1 MKSSHLFC
9 TAIAVALVTA
19 SGCKKQEKES
29 VAAPTPPA
37 SVTPPAPVLPEKPQD
52 PNDVMA
58 SVNDT
63 KYIRKDV
70 DAIVDKVMKSQS
82 VPPEQ
87 QVEARKFFEQRV
99 VSSMIMRALIM
110 AEVKK
115 ADVKITDED
124 RKKQTDRLE
133 GMLKA
138 RDKNMTV
145 EQYFKDSPI
154 GEVEA
159 RKEFDESV
167 LIEKFLDAKITN
179 TLTVTDDEVKKV
191 IDDVTRANAEAA
203 ETSKGLSEKNQA
215 KREKI
220 LALKKKISEGA
231 DFVALAKENSDCPS
245 KGKGGDL
252 GTFQRGQMV
261 KQFEDAAFT
270 QPIGQVGGVV
280 ETDFGY
286 HLIKVTER
294 TEAVEAKGD
303 VPAKPATVTAS
314 HILISRE
321 REQKARPIPEA
332 DAVKEQL
339 KRQKSQEA
347 IQKYITGL
355 KAGAKISTPAFPDL
369 QL

>member
-29 VAAPTPPA
+29 TATLTTPA
-37 SVTPPAPVLPEKPQD
+37 SVTPTAPVVPEKPKD
-52 PNDVMA
+52 PNEVMA

-70 DAIVDKVMKSQS
+70 DAIVNKVMASQN
-82 VPPEQ
+82 VPAEQ
-87 QVEARKFFEQRV
+87 QAEARKFFEQRV

-115 ADVKITDED
+115 ADVKVTDED

-138 RDKNMTV
+138 RNMTV
-145 EQYFKDSPI
+145 EQYFKDSPL
-154 GEVEA
+154 GEAEA
-159 RKEFDESV
+159 RKEFDEG
-167 LIEKFLDAKITN
+167 IMIDKFLEAKIMS

-191 IDDVTRANAEAA
+191 IDDVNRANAEAA
-203 ETSKGLSEKNQA
+203 TANKGLAEKNQA

-220 LALKKKISEGA
+220 LDLKKKIGEGA
-231 DFVALAKENSDCPS
+231 DFAALAKENSDCPS
-245 KGKGGDL
+245 KEKGGDL

-261 KQFEDAAFT
+261 KPFEDAAFT
-270 QPIGQVGGVV
+270 QPIGQVGGIV

-286 HLIKVTER
+286 HLIKVTAR
-294 TEAVEAKGD
+294 TPAVEAKGD
-303 VPAKPATVTAS
+303 VAAKPETVTAS

-321 REQKARPIPEA
+321 REQKPRPIPEV
-332 DAVKEQL
+332 DAVKDQL

-347 IQKYITGL
+347 IQKYIQEL
-355 KAGAKISTPAFPDL
+355 KAAAKIATPAFPDM

>member
-19 SGCKKQEKES
+19 SGCKKQDKES
-29 VAAPTPPA
+29 AKTPTTPA
-37 SVTPPAPVLPEKPQD
+37 SATTPAPVVPEKPKD
-52 PNDVMA
+52 PNEVMA

-70 DAIVDKVMKSQS
+70 DAIVNKVMASQN
-82 VPPEQ
+82 VPAEQ
-87 QVEARKFFEQRV
+87 QAEARKFFEQRV

-115 ADVKITDED
+115 ADVKVTDED

-138 RDKNMTV
+138 RNMTV
-145 EQYFKDSPI
+145 EQYFKDSPL
-154 GEVEA
+154 GEAEA
-159 RKEFDESV
+159 RKEFDEG
-167 LIEKFLDAKITN
+167 IMIDKFLEAKIMS
-179 TLTVTDDEVKKV
+179 TLTVTDAEVKKV
-191 IDDVTRANAEAA
+191 VDDVNRANAEAV
-203 ETSKGLSEKNQA
+203 ETNKFLLAKNQA

-220 LALKKKISEGA
+220 LDLKKKLGEGA

-245 KGKGGDL
+245 KEKGGDL

-261 KQFEDAAFT
+261 KAFEDAAFT
-270 QPIGQVGGVV
+270 QPIGQVGDIV

-286 HLIKVTER
+286 HLIKVTAR

-303 VPAKPATVTAS
+303 VAAKPATVTAS

-321 REQKARPIPEA
+321 REQKPRPIPEV
-332 DAVKEQL
+332 DAVKDQL

-347 IQKYITGL
+347 IQKYIQEL
-355 KAGAKISTPAFPDL
+355 KNGAKIATPAFPDM

>member
-29 VAAPTPPA
+29 AAASNAPA
-37 SVTPPAPVLPEKPQD
+37 SVTPTAPVVPEKPKD
-52 PNDVMA
+52 PNEVMA
-58 SVNDT
+58 TVNDT

-70 DAIVDKVMKSQS
+70 DAIVNKVMASQN
-82 VPPEQ
+82 VPAEQ

-99 VSSMIMRALIM
+99 VSSMIMRSLIM

-115 ADVKITDED
+115 ADVKVTDED
-124 RKKQTDRLE
+124 RKKQTERLE

-138 RDKNMTV
+138 RNMTM
-145 EQYFKDSPI
+145 EQYFKDSPL
-154 GEVEA
+154 GEAEA
-159 RKEFDESV
+159 RKEFDEGI
-167 LIEKFLDAKITN
+167 LIDKFLEAKIMS

-191 IDDVTRANAEAA
+191 MDDVNRANAQAA
-203 ETSKGLSEKNQA
+203 ETNKLLSAKNQA

-220 LALKKKISEGA
+220 LDLKKKISEGA
-231 DFVALAKENSDCPS
+231 DFAALAKENSDCPS
-245 KGKGGDL
+245 KEKGGDL
-252 GTFQRGQMV
+252 GTFQSGQMV
-261 KQFEDAAFT
+261 KPFEDAAFA
-270 QPIGQVGGVV
+270 QPIGQVGGIV

-286 HLIKVTER
+286 HLIKVTAR

-303 VPAKPATVTAS
+303 VAAKPATVTAS

-321 REQKARPIPEA
+321 REQQPRPIP
-332 DAVKEQL
+332 AVDVVKDQL

-347 IQKYITGL
+347 IQKYIQEL
-355 KAGAKISTPAFPDL
+355 KSGAKIATPAFPDM

>member
-19 SGCKKQEKES
+19 SGCKKQEKGT
-29 VAAPTPPA
+29 ATTPA
-37 SVTPPAPVLPEKPQD
+37 NPAPATTSAPVVNEKPKD
-52 PNDVMA
+52 PNEVMA

-70 DAIVDKVMKSQS
+70 DAIVNKVMASQS

-115 ADVKITDED
+115 AAVKITDED

-154 GEVEA
+154 GAVEA
-159 RKEFDESV
+159 RKEFDEG
-167 LIEKFLDAKITN
+167 IMIDKFLEAKIN
-179 TLTVTDDEVKKV
+179 STLTVTDAEVKKV
-191 IDDVTRANAEAA
+191 VDDVVRANAEAA
-203 ETSKGLSEKNQA
+203 GTNKFLAAKNQA

-220 LALKKKISEGA
+220 LSLKKKISEGA
-231 DFVALAKENSDCPS
+231 DFAALAKENSDCPS
-245 KGKGGDL
+245 KEKGGDL
-252 GTFQRGQMV
+252 GTFQSGQMV
-261 KQFEDAAFT
+261 KPFEDAAFT
-270 QPIGQVGGVV
+270 QPIGQVGGIV

-286 HLIKVTER
+286 HLIKVTAR

-303 VPAKPATVTAS
+303 VAAKPATVTAS

-321 REQKARPIPEA
+321 REQKPRPVPEV
-332 DAVKEQL
+332 DAVKDQL

-347 IQKYITGL
+347 IQKYIQDL
-355 KAGAKISTPAFPDL
+355 KAGAKIATPAFPDM

>member
-19 SGCKKQEKES
+19 SGCKKQDEAS
-29 VAAPTPPA
+29 ASAPT
-37 SVTPPAPVLPEKPQD
+37 TPAPATTTAPVVDDKPKD
-52 PNDVMA
+52 PNEVMA

-63 KYIRKDV
+63 KYLRKDV
-70 DAIVDKVMKSQS
+70 DAIVNKVMASQN
-82 VPPEQ
+82 VPAEQ

-115 ADVKITDED
+115 ADVKIADED
-124 RKKQTDRLE
+124 RKKQTERLE

-138 RDKNMTV
+138 RNMTI
-145 EQYFKDSPI
+145 EQYFKDSPL
-154 GEVEA
+154 GEAEA
-159 RKEFDESV
+159 RKEFDEG
-167 LIEKFLDAKITN
+167 IMIDKFLEAKVMSNIA
-179 TLTVTDDEVKKV
+179 VTDEEVKKV
-191 IDDVTRANAEAA
+191 IDDVNRANAEAA
-203 ETSKGLSEKNQA
+203 ETNKGLEEKNKA

-220 LALKKKISEGA
+220 LDLKKKIGEGA
-231 DFVALAKENSDCPS
+231 DFAALAKDNSDCPS
-245 KGKGGDL
+245 KEKGGDL
-252 GTFQRGQMV
+252 GTFPRGQMV
-261 KQFEDAAFT
+261 KPFEDAAFT
-270 QPIGQVGGVV
+270 QPIGQVGGIV

-286 HLIKVTER
+286 HLIKVTAR

-303 VPAKPATVTAS
+303 VPATPATVTAS

-321 REQKARPIPEA
+321 REQKPRPIPEV

-347 IQKYITGL
+347 IQKYIQEL
-355 KAGAKISTPAFPDL
+355 KTGAKIATPAFPDM

>member
-19 SGCKKQEKES
+19 SGCKKQDEAS
-29 VAAPTPPA
+29 AAAPT
-37 SVTPPAPVLPEKPQD
+37 TPAPATTTAPVVDDKPKD
-52 PNDVMA
+52 PNEVMA

-63 KYIRKDV
+63 KYIRKEV
-70 DAIVDKVMKSQS
+70 DAIVNKVMASQN
-82 VPPEQ
+82 VPAEQ

-124 RKKQTDRLE
+124 RKKQTERLE

-138 RDKNMTV
+138 RNMTI
-145 EQYFKDSPI
+145 EQYFKDSPL
-154 GEVEA
+154 GEAEA
-159 RKEFDESV
+159 RKEFDEG
-167 LIEKFLDAKITN
+167 IMIDKFLEAKIMSTIA
-179 TLTVTDDEVKKV
+179 VTDEEVKKV
-191 IDDVTRANAEAA
+191 VDDVNRANAEAA
-203 ETSKGLSEKNQA
+203 ETNKGLEEKNKA

-220 LALKKKISEGA
+220 LDLKKQIDGGK
-231 DFVALAKENSDCPS
+231 DFAALAKDNSDCPS
-245 KGKGGDL
+245 KEKGGDL
-252 GTFQRGQMV
+252 GTFPRGQMV
-261 KQFEDAAFT
+261 KPFEDAAFT
-270 QPIGQVGGVV
+270 QPIGQVGGIV

-286 HLIKVTER
+286 HLIKVTAR

-303 VPAKPATVTAS
+303 VPATPATVTAS

-321 REQKARPIPEA
+321 REQKPRPIPEV

-347 IQKYITGL
+347 IQKYIQEL
-355 KAGAKISTPAFPDL
+355 KKDAKITTPAFPDM

>member
-1 MKSSHLFC
+1 MKSSQLFC

-29 VAAPTPPA
+29 VAAPTAPA
-37 SVTPPAPVLPEKPQD
+37 SLTPPAPVVPEKPKD
-52 PNDVMA
+52 PNEVMA

-70 DAIVDKVMKSQS
+70 DAIVNKVMASQN
-82 VPPEQ
+82 VPAEQ

-115 ADVKITDED
+115 ADVKVTDED

-138 RDKNMTV
+138 RNMTV
-145 EQYFKDSPI
+145 AQYFKDNPL
-154 GEVEA
+154 GETEA
-159 RKEFDESV
+159 RKEFDEG
-167 LIEKFLDAKITN
+167 IMIDKFLEAKIMS
-179 TLTVTDDEVKKV
+179 TLTVTDEEVKKV
-191 IDDVTRANAEAA
+191 VDDVSRANFEAA
-203 ETSKGLSEKNQA
+203 ETNKLLSAKNQA

-220 LALKKKISEGA
+220 LDLKKKIGEGA
-231 DFVALAKENSDCPS
+231 DFAALAKESSDCPS
-245 KGKGGDL
+245 KEKGGDL

-261 KQFEDAAFT
+261 KPFEDAAFT
-270 QPIGQVGGVV
+270 QPIGQVGGIV

-286 HLIKVTER
+286 HLIKVTAR

-303 VPAKPATVTAS
+303 VAAKPATVTAS

-321 REQKARPIPEA
+321 REQKPRPIPEVE
-332 DAVKEQL
+332 AVKDQL

-347 IQKYITGL
+347 IQKYIQEL
-355 KAGAKISTPAFPDL
+355 KNGAKIATPAFPDM

>member
-29 VAAPTPPA
+29 AAAPNAPS
-37 SVTPPAPVLPEKPQD
+37 SVTPTAPVVPEKPKD
-52 PNDVMA
+52 PNEVMA
-58 SVNDT
+58 TVNDT

-70 DAIVDKVMKSQS
+70 DAIVNKVMASQN
-82 VPPEQ
+82 VPAEQ

-99 VSSMIMRALIM
+99 VSSMIMRSLIM

-115 ADVKITDED
+115 ADVKVTDED
-124 RKKQTDRLE
+124 RKKQTERLE

-138 RDKNMTV
+138 RNMTM
-145 EQYFKDSPI
+145 EQYFKDSPL
-154 GEVEA
+154 GEAEA
-159 RKEFDESV
+159 RKEFDEGI
-167 LIEKFLDAKITN
+167 LIDKFLEAKIMS

-191 IDDVTRANAEAA
+191 MDDVNRANAQAA
-203 ETSKGLSEKNQA
+203 ETNKLLSAKNQA

-220 LALKKKISEGA
+220 LDLKKKISEGA
-231 DFVALAKENSDCPS
+231 DFAALAKENSDCPS
-245 KGKGGDL
+245 KEKGGDL
-252 GTFQRGQMV
+252 GTFQSGQMV
-261 KQFEDAAFT
+261 KPFEDAAFA
-270 QPIGQVGGVV
+270 QPIGQVGGIV

-286 HLIKVTER
+286 HLIKVTAR

-303 VPAKPATVTAS
+303 VAAKPATVTAS

-321 REQKARPIPEA
+321 REQQPRPIP
-332 DAVKEQL
+332 AVDVVKDQL

-347 IQKYITGL
+347 IQKYIQEL
-355 KAGAKISTPAFPDL
+355 KSGAKIATPAFPDM

>member
-1 MKSSHLFC
+1 MKSSTLFC

-19 SGCKKQEKES
+19 SGCKRQESE
-29 VAAPTPPA
+29 TPPA
-37 SVTPPAPVLPEKPQD
+37 TPPPATPVVDETPKD
-52 PNDVMA
+52 PNEVMA

-63 KYIRKDV
+63 KYLRKDV
-70 DAIVDKVMKSQS
+70 DAIVNKVMASQN

-87 QVEARKFFEQRV
+87 QTEARKFFEQRV

-110 AEVKK
+110 DEVKK

-138 RDKNMTV
+138 RNMTV
-145 EQYFKDSPI
+145 DQYFKDSPL
-154 GEVEA
+154 GEEAA
-159 RKEFDESV
+159 RKEFDEG
-167 LIEKFLDAKITN
+167 IMIDKFLEAKIISAI
-179 TLTVTDDEVKKV
+179 TVTDEEVKKV
-191 IDDVTRANAEAA
+191 LDDVNRANAEAA
-203 ETSKGLSEKNQA
+203 EANKGLAEKNQA

-220 LALKKKISEGA
+220 LELKKKIGEGA
-231 DFVALAKENSDCPS
+231 DFAALAKENSDCPS
-245 KGKGGDL
+245 KEKGGDL
-252 GTFQRGQMV
+252 GTFSRGQMV
-261 KQFEDAAFT
+261 KPFEDAAFT
-270 QPIGQVGGVV
+270 QPIGQVGGIV

-286 HLIKVTER
+286 HLIKVTAR

-303 VPAKPATVTAS
+303 VPATPETVTAS

-321 REQKARPIPEA
+321 REQQPRPVPET

-339 KRQKSQEA
+339 KQQKSREA
-347 IQKYITGL
+347 IQKYIQEL
-355 KAGAKISTPAFPDL
+355 KGTAKIATPAFPDM

>member
-19 SGCKKQEKES
+19 SGCKKQDKES
-29 VAAPTPPA
+29 AKAPTTPA
-37 SVTPPAPVLPEKPQD
+37 SATTPAPVVPEKPKD
-52 PNDVMA
+52 PNEVMA
-58 SVNDT
+58 SVNGT

-70 DAIVDKVMKSQS
+70 DAIVSKVMASQN
-82 VPPEQ
+82 VPAEQ

-115 ADVKITDED
+115 ADVKVTDED

-138 RDKNMTV
+138 RKMTV
-145 EQYFKDSPI
+145 EQYFKDSPL
-154 GEVEA
+154 GEAEA
-159 RKEFDESV
+159 RKEFDEG
-167 LIEKFLDAKITN
+167 IMIDKFLEGKIMN

-191 IDDVTRANAEAA
+191 VDDVNRANAEAA
-203 ETSKGLSEKNQA
+203 ETNKLLTAKNQA

-220 LALKKKISEGA
+220 IDLKKKIDGGA
-231 DFVALAKENSDCPS
+231 DFAVLAKENSDCPS
-245 KGKGGDL
+245 KEKGGDL
-252 GTFQRGQMV
+252 GTFQSGQMV
-261 KQFEDAAFT
+261 KPFEDAAFS
-270 QPIGQVGGVV
+270 QPIGQVGGIV

-286 HLIKVTER
+286 HLIKVTAR

-321 REQKARPIPEA
+321 REQQPRPIPEV

-347 IQKYITGL
+347 IQKYIQEL
-355 KAGAKISTPAFPDL
+355 KAGAKIATPAFPDM